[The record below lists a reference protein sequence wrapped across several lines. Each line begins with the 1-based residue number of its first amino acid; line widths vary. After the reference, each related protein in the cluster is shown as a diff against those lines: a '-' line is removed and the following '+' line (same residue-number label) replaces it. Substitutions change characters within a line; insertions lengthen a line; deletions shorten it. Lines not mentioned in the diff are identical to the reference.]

1 MTPITEYSA
10 IARAPWV
17 STYAGADDIATR
29 GARGTAGDRL
39 AYAGV
44 YVPFSILHAPA
55 LAVLPA
61 LYSRYAHLNLVV
73 MGAVLAL
80 ARVLDCVLDP
90 LIGYASDRTRSRF
103 GRRKPWIVGG
113 ALLSSVAAF
122 FLFRPSA
129 DTGTFYFASWYFLM
143 YLGWTFGEIPHT
155 AWINEI
161 STDYNERS
169 RFATYRAVAGFLGML
184 LFQVCA
190 FMPWLPSTTITPAVT
205 AVASWMVIALM
216 PITVIWAL
224 RRLPDAAGRLEH
236 RPTILSVLR
245 EVRKNRPF
253 WIFMASS
260 ACSGIASGMVGALF
274 FFYLQDYLGIGDK
287 FAHVQIVALVAGVA
301 GAGFWLRAMLYVG
314 KHRALAIG
322 CASTLLTLV
331 CMAFVRPGPHAFAF
345 IFSLFAVSAFA
356 SAGIE
361 SAGWSMMADVVDFGT
376 LLSGKHYAGN
386 YYAAM
391 SFIAKVSIA
400 AGGGLALII
409 AGAFGFSA
417 EHANGSFAM
426 RGFFLAFIAIPIVLN
441 AMASVCAYRF
451 PLDARRQAIVR
462 RRLESRRP
470 APAPR
475 PAP

>member
-1 MTPITEYSA
+1 M
-10 IARAPWV
+10 
-17 STYAGADDIATR
+17 
-29 GARGTAGDRL
+29 GDRL

-90 LIGYASDRTRSRF
+90 LIGYASDRTLSRF

-113 ALLSSVAAF
+113 ALISSVAAF
-122 FLFRPSA
+122 FLLRPSA
-129 DTGTFYFASWYFLM
+129 DTGTVYFALWYFLM

-161 STDYNERS
+161 SPDYNERS
-169 RFATYRAVAGFLGML
+169 RLATYRAAAGFVGML
-184 LFQVCA
+184 LFQLCA

-205 AVASWMVIALM
+205 ACASWVVIALM
-216 PITVIWAL
+216 PLTVVWAV
-224 RRLPDAAGRLEH
+224 RRLPDAQGRVEE
-236 RPTILSVLR
+236 RPSIRLVLS

-253 WIFMASS
+253 WIFVASTT
-260 ACSGIASGMVGALF
+260 CSGIASGMVGALF

-287 FAHVQIVALVAGVA
+287 FAHVEIAALVFGVA
-301 GAGFWLRAMLYVG
+301 GAGFWLRAMLYIG
-314 KHRALAIG
+314 KHRALAVG
-322 CASTLLTLV
+322 CATTLLTLV
-331 CMAFVRPGPHAFAF
+331 AMAFVRPGPNAFAV

-356 SAGIE
+356 SAGFE
-361 SAGWSMMADVVDFGT
+361 SAGWSMMADVVDYGT
-376 LLSGKHYAGN
+376 LLTGEHNAGN

-391 SFIAKVSIA
+391 SFITKISIA

-409 AGAFGFSA
+409 AGTFGFSA
-417 EHANGSFAM
+417 EHANGDPAM
-426 RGFFLAFIAIPIVLN
+426 RGFFLAFIVIPIVLHGI
-441 AMASVCAYRF
+441 ASVFAYRF
-451 PLDARRQAIVR
+451 PLDARRQSIVR

-470 APAPR
+470 EPAVGPAP
-475 PAP
+475 